1 MECENND
8 LDSCCLRSDAG
19 GRDLITASLFV
30 RHTGSPLTS
39 WWRTRYMLDRVLG
52 FSGFRSAAS
61 LVTTWF
67 FYLVGSS
74 LCSGGREPS
83 NLELP

>member
-1 MECENND
+1 
-8 LDSCCLRSDAG
+8 
-19 GRDLITASLFV
+19 
-30 RHTGSPLTS
+30 
-39 WWRTRYMLDRVLG
+39 MLDRVLG